1 MHFFYNFNEVPNSYT
16 NIPSIGSHHDFKNL
30 KLNGW
35 KEEMKLWGTPEKK
48 TSVQSDGKNYDRP
61 FRNPEEAFTYA
72 SEVMAVYDEYLS
84 MTEDDKKSEDKKRS
98 KYLDYIN
105 SVNTKNSVE
114 RSEVECGDYYDATL
128 LSFYSAFQNVSNHSY
143 YENSVESSGFIK
155 NKLKDIQLK
164 SPIIVKESIHGVGY
178 GNWQLNSINK
188 ENSLIKTKFDT
199 DKRKEYI
206 LEQYK
211 LKEGAAEAHLMDI
224 AIKIKKD
231 KFKSRSVLY
240 KIGFYI
246 FINPFIVIKDSIAD
260 SIRVSDNNYVPR
272 DKFYDKSK
280 AQAEHDNMMAV
291 MGVPT
296 GSNGRELARWGKNI
310 HGHNRMDD

>member
-1 MHFFYNFNEVPNSYT
+1 
-16 NIPSIGSHHDFKNL
+16 
-30 KLNGW
+30 
-35 KEEMKLWGTPEKK
+35 
-48 TSVQSDGKNYDRP
+48 
-61 FRNPEEAFTYA
+61 
-72 SEVMAVYDEYLS
+72 
-84 MTEDDKKSEDKKRS
+84 
-98 KYLDYIN
+98 
-105 SVNTKNSVE
+105 
-114 RSEVECGDYYDATL
+114 
-128 LSFYSAFQNVSNHSY
+128 
-143 YENSVESSGFIK
+143 
-155 NKLKDIQLK
+155 
-164 SPIIVKESIHGVGY
+164 VKESIHGVGY